1 MSKIKISFYALSGL
15 FSLAM
20 AATAMAKLTTNPA
33 LVQSFDAMGY
43 PLFLMTILGVA
54 YLIGIAAI
62 LQPVSDTLRQ
72 WGYAGFSVAL
82 VGAVASHILSGDPIA
97 NAVPGLFLLVILA
110 VTVVLERLQR
120 NP

>member
-1 MSKIKISFYALSGL
+1 MNKIKISFYALSGL

-72 WGYAGFSVAL
+72 WVCARRQARFWW
-82 VGAVASHILSGDPIA
+82 
-97 NAVPGLFLLVILA
+97 
-110 VTVVLERLQR
+110 
-120 NP
+120 

>member
-1 MSKIKISFYALSGL
+1 MNKIKVSFYALSGL

-33 LVQSFDAMGY
+33 LVQSFEAMGY
-43 PLFLMTILGVA
+43 PLFLLTILGVA

-62 LQPVSDTLRQ
+62 LQPISNTLRQ

-82 VGAVASHILSGDPIA
+82 VGAVASHILSGDLIA
-97 NAVPGLFLLVILA
+97 NAIPGLFLLVILA
-110 VTVVLERLQR
+110 IVVVLERKYR
-120 NP
+120 NQ